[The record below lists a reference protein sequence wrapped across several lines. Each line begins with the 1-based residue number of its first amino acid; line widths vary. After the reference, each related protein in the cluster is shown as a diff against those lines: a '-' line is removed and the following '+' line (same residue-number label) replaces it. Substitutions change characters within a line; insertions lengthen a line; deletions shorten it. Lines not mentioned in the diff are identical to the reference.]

1 MIETAEF
8 TFPMWLKLYEDEL
21 SHLEWFRVDPKVIQA
36 LEAYLN
42 CNISDKEAAE
52 SFAPALLERYK
63 QLANTKPKKLGK
75 EVIPPVCPLD
85 LLEYHEETLDR
96 HLQLLMDAATRIF
109 HHQTQDSLV
118 KLISALQQEA
128 LRQEDQ
134 LKVIRALKPSYEC
147 ASKLPGLEEAL
158 GEEDSGEPFNHI
170 SRCLNCAME
179 C

>member
-1 MIETAEF
+1 MIETVEF
-8 TFPMWLKLYEDEL
+8 TFPMWLKLYEEEL

-36 LEAYLN
+36 LVAYLN
-42 CNISDKEAAE
+42 CEISVREAAA

-63 QLANTKPKKLGK
+63 QLANTKTKKPGK
-75 EVIPPVCPLD
+75 EVIAPDCPPD
-85 LLEYHEETLDR
+85 LLEYHEETLNR
-96 HLQLLMDAATRIF
+96 HLQLLMDAAIRIL

-118 KLISALQQEA
+118 KLIAALQKEA
-128 LRQEDQ
+128 LRQEYQ
-134 LKVIRALKPSYEC
+134 LKVIRALEPDYEC